1 MKIKLENDLNQ
12 APRVEMIPLIDIIF
26 CILTFFLLSG
36 IKTAQQQSLNVDIPA
51 AQTAVAEQTRDILI
65 VSLDANG
72 QAFIEQQPVPQLE
85 VLLQQI
91 KSYQVTKPNGSI
103 VLYASKQVKY
113 ERVIEVLDLLR
124 QAGGENVALATVNEP
139 TAPPLP
145 AGAVSPNP
153 TGAATPSPPA
163 TAVPT
168 PFNLTPAPPA
178 AMPTF
183 SAAPTP
189 TNTRPLLVPTTPPS
203 AASPARR

>member
-1 MKIKLENDLNQ
+1 MKIKLDNDLNQ
-12 APRVEMIPLIDIIF
+12 TPRVEVIPLIDIIF

-91 KSYQVTKPNGSI
+91 KSYRVTKPNGSI

-113 ERVIEVLDLLR
+113 ERVIEILDLLR

-139 TAPPLP
+139 TATNPSGAASPTP
-145 AGAVSPNP
+145 AGTAS
-153 TGAATPSPPA
+153 PSPPVSEMPA
-163 TAVPT
+163 
-168 PFNLTPAPPA
+168 PFNLTPTPPA

-183 SAAPTP
+183 SPAPGA
-189 TNTRPLLVPTTPPS
+189 TRPSLVPTTPP
-203 AASPARR
+203 AVAPSPARR

>member
-1 MKIKLENDLNQ
+1 MKIKLDNDLNQ
-12 APRVEMIPLIDIIF
+12 TPRVEVIPLIDIIF

-91 KSYQVTKPNGSI
+91 KSYRITKPNGSI

-113 ERVIEVLDLLR
+113 ERVIAVLDLLR

-139 TAPPLP
+139 APTPASAGTA
-145 AGAVSPNP
+145 S
-153 TGAATPSPPA
+153 PSPP
-163 TAVPT
+163 VPEMPA
-168 PFNLTPAPPA
+168 PFNLTPTPPA

-183 SAAPTP
+183 SATP
-189 TNTRPLLVPTTPPS
+189 ARPALTPTTPP
-203 AASPARR
+203 APSPARR